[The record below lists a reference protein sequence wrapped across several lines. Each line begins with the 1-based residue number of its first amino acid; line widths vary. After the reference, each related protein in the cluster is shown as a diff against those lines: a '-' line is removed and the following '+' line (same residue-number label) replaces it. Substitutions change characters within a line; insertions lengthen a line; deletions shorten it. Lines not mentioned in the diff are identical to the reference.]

1 MKTNA
6 RAILM
11 CATLFA
17 SCVFVANVRAEPTQ
31 LSMRRQQF
39 GDGVLD
45 SVVTILVESE
55 GESHPVGSGLV
66 ARADGLILTANH
78 LVKDARNV
86 QVRLRNGET
95 FDRAVLV
102 ATDERRDVAI
112 LRIPAAGLSTFD
124 GFALEEAI
132 VGTPV
137 AVVTYATSETGEA
150 ASGLLSSVS
159 LADEGPGAGRGFRV
173 LRFTA
178 PVPQGAA
185 GGVLVDEK
193 GRAIGLV
200 TMQAQAQGASYAV
213 PLSGLIGLVRSIGV
227 QVAPVSTQVAMSNAP
242 YPIPQGQ
249 VSVPQRPTLPLEAR
263 GPGSVVVGP
272 SRPVDVLL
280 ASRTI
285 YVRSYTSL
293 FKPEQLVNE
302 LNKRA
307 EINAWNL
314 SFVDDERVA
323 DLVLTIDH
331 VVFTY
336 KYTFTLSH
344 QRTGIIVASG
354 SRVIWDGN
362 LGAPDMAERVV
373 EKLKD
378 VRAQTP
384 SKPETATEKVKK

>member
-1 MKTNA
+1 MKRSV
-6 RAILM
+6 RAIFL

-17 SCVFVANVRAEPTQ
+17 SCVTATNARAVPTQ
-31 LSMRRQQF
+31 VAAQRQQF

-45 SVVTILVESE
+45 AVVTILVESE

-66 ARADGLILTANH
+66 ARADGLIITAYH
-78 LVKDARNV
+78 LVKDAHNV
-86 QVRLRNGET
+86 QVRLRNGAT

-112 LRIPAAGLSTFD
+112 LRIPAAGLSSFN

-137 AVVTYATSETGEA
+137 AVVTSATSETGEA

-159 LADEGPGAGRGFRV
+159 LADEVPGAGRGYRV

-178 PVPQGAA
+178 SMPQGAV
-185 GGVLVDEK
+185 GGALVDER

-200 TMQAQAQGASYAV
+200 TSQPQTQGASYAV
-213 PLSGLIGLVRSIGV
+213 PLSGLIGLVRSVGV

-242 YPIPQGQ
+242 YPIPQSQ

-263 GPGSVVVGP
+263 GPGSVVVKP

-307 EINAWNL
+307 EMNAWNL

-336 KYTFTLSH
+336 KFTFTLSH

-384 SKPETATEKVKK
+384 TKTEATAEKKN